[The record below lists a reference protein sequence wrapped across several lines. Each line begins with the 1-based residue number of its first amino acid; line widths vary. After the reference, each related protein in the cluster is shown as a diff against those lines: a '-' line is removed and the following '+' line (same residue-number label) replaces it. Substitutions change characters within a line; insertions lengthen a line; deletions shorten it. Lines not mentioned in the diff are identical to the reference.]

1 MCFLLSF
8 LPGCH
13 RVSRNVP
20 STLKSLNQY
29 SLSHFYPPS
38 PTPSYW
44 AVSIKCIITKFVSC
58 KVMIFFLFT
67 MKILILSGLL
77 TTCDSDTLRIW
88 IHRFVNLGKTWGLI
102 NGLLICMLSWIFG
115 FTLSFVK
122 TDNHIFFVYPR
133 GFPPVY
139 PIVHHKYPPEV
150 AGFTILMENSS
161 RRYFELFH
169 VLPLNIVI
177 SQARTS
183 SAWFNESQDVH
194 L

>member
-29 SLSHFYPPS
+29 SLSHLYPPS

-88 IHRFVNLGKTWGLI
+88 FLRFVNLGKTWGVITGLLYVKLDFWVHTILCEDRQSYFLCVSSRFSARISDSTSQIPSWGCWLYHI
-102 NGLLICMLSWIFG
+102 NG
-115 FTLSFVK
+115 
-122 TDNHIFFVYPR
+122 R
-133 GFPPVY
+133 
-139 PIVHHKYPPEV
+139 
-150 AGFTILMENSS
+150 
-161 RRYFELFH
+161 
-169 VLPLNIVI
+169 
-177 SQARTS
+177 
-183 SAWFNESQDVH
+183 
-194 L
+194 

>member
-44 AVSIKCIITKFVSC
+44 AVTVKCVITKFVSC

-77 TTCDSDTLRIW
+77 TTCDSDTSRIW
-88 IHRFVNLGKTWGLI
+88 FHRFVNSGKTWGFI
-102 NGLLICMLSWIFG
+102 TGLLISMLSWIFG

-133 GFPPVY
+133 GFPPGY
-139 PIVHHKYPPEV
+139 LIVRYKYPPEV
-150 AGFTILMENSS
+150 SGFTVLMEDSS
-161 RRYFELFH
+161 LRYFEPFH